1 MSNKLFWQVRKAMK
15 KHVSEKSKVV
25 SQDCKTLNTNHSDE
39 KKKLIDEGVES
50 FEDTLASKISAS
62 VMGNKLSKMA

>member
-15 KHVSEKSKVV
+15 KHVSEKSKVG
-25 SQDCKTLNTNHSDE
+25 SEDCKTLNTNHRDE

-50 FEDTLASKISAS
+50 FEDTSCQISAS

>member
-1 MSNKLFWQVRKAMK
+1 MK
-15 KHVSEKSKVV
+15 KHVSENVSEHSKVG
-25 SQDCKTLNTNHSDE
+25 SEDCKTLNTNHRDE

-62 VMGNKLSKMA
+62 VMGE